1 MVLQM
6 RIQRDVERLHTI
18 PASLDRAA
26 AVSHATFAIRAATAQ
41 AFPLWRSRVAYACS
55 SYL

>member
-1 MVLQM
+1 LQM